1 MNKILFSMVSSV
13 YKWLSFSVIG
23 CFFIIQA
30 FAPGN
35 KPVPSFAGSG
45 ASHPVHISTTEIN
58 HNAADKTL
66 EVSCRVF
73 IDDFETCL
81 SKVYHTKID
90 LSAASMK
97 VAMDTL
103 VKKYLSSHLQLKA
116 DDKTVQMQ
124 YLGFEKESE
133 AVYAYLQVDNVAAV
147 KKVEVINS
155 ILYDLYDDQISIIHV
170 IVGGNRKSTRLNY
183 PDRQAVISF

>member
-1 MNKILFSMVSSV
+1 MASSV

-23 CFFIIQA
+23 CFFMIQA
-30 FAPGN
+30 FVPAN
-35 KPVPSFAGSG
+35 KPVSPFAGS
-45 ASHPVHISTTEIN
+45 AHPVHISTTEIN

-66 EVSCRVF
+66 EISCRVF

-81 SKVYHTKID
+81 SKIYHTKID
-90 LSAASMK
+90 LSAANMK

-116 DDKTVQMQ
+116 DDKTVVMQ

-133 AVYAYLQVDNVAAV
+133 AVYAYFQVDKVAAV

-170 IVGGNRKSTRLNY
+170 IIGGNRKSTRLNY
-183 PDRQAVISF
+183 PDKQAVISF